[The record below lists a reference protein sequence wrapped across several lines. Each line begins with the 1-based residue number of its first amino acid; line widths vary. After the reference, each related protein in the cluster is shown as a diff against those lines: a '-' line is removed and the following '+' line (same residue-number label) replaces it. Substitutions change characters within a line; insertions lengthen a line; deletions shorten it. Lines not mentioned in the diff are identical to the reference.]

1 MVDFVDPHSRGGD
14 FWVEGE
20 ELMYFLRNLLLCSKR
35 CPRIG
40 VTARDVTPGEV
51 VLVRGQ
57 PM

>member
-1 MVDFVDPHSRGGD
+1 MDFMDPHSRGGG
-14 FWVEGE
+14 FGVEGV

-51 VLVRGQ
+51 ALVLGQ